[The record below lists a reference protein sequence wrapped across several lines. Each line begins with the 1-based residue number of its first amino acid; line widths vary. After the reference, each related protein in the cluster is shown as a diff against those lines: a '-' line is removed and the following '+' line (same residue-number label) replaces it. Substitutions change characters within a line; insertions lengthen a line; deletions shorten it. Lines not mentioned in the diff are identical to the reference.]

1 MIYSENCYD
10 ALSHKFDW
18 SKLDTCGAFDQAA
31 VHAADTTDLTGLS
44 KEASYFQSE
53 VAAGRYLAAATAAG
67 AEAEAAD
74 QRLAALQAKVPVST
88 PKTEPTPSTTPVE
101 EPTIGPG
108 EMMFTHEGPPLAGDG
123 PPRKRHARP
132 GPSARP
138 STT

>member
-1 MIYSENCYD
+1 MYLEFTMFYMMYYLILFFFKQKTAYEMRISDWSSDVCSSDLSENCYD

-53 VAAGRYLAAATAAG
+53 VAAGRYTAAATRAG

-74 QRLAALQAKVPVST
+74 HRLADGHANVPAHGRGS
-88 PKTEPTPSTTPVE
+88 
-101 EPTIGPG
+101 G
-108 EMMFTHEGPPLAGDG
+108 
-123 PPRKRHARP
+123 
-132 GPSARP
+132 
-138 STT
+138 

>member
-74 QRLAALQAKVPVST
+74 QRLAARQAKVPVST
-88 PKTEPTPSTTPVE
+88 PKTETTPSTPSAE
-101 EPTIGPG
+101 EPTIG
-108 EMMFTHEGPPLAGDG
+108 A
-123 PPRKRHARP
+123 RKRAVKGQRGAGRVVHGGRGADNKTKKQ
-132 GPSARP
+132 GK
-138 STT
+138 

>member
-67 AEAEAAD
+67 AAAEAAD
-74 QRLAALQAKVPVST
+74 QRLAALPAEVPVST
-88 PKTEPTPSTTPVE
+88 PQTAPTHSTNTVAEPTPGTRERMVTA
-101 EPTIGPG
+101 
-108 EMMFTHEGPPLAGDG
+108 EGTSPQVRKGAGWGRVVQDV
-123 PPRKRHARP
+123 
-132 GPSARP
+132 
-138 STT
+138 